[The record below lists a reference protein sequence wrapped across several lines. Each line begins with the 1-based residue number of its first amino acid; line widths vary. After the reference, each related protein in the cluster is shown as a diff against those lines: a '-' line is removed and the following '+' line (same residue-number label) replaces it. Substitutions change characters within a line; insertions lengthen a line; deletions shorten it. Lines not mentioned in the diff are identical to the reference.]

1 MVLSKSFVEDCI
13 RGTNNLPRKLLM
25 YFANVA
31 YSMEAYFQT
40 LSCNSPDFMNKTI
53 NADLR
58 FFIWDNPPGLHPL
71 FISKSNYD
79 KMISS
84 GAAFAR
90 RFKENE
96 PVLDRLD
103 EDILKRNSGNF
114 TYGKWLEH
122 GDINSVES
130 GPMGLKL
137 RQLISEVI
145 GRRSCI

>member
-1 MVLSKSFVEDCI
+1 VVLSKSFMEDCI
-13 RGTNNLPRKLLM
+13 HGTDNLPRSLLM

-40 LSCNSPDFMNKTI
+40 LLCNSPDFMNKTI

-58 FFIWDNPPGLHPL
+58 FFIWEEPPGLDPL
-71 FISKSNYD
+71 FIGKSNYD

-90 RFKENE
+90 RFRENE

-103 EDILKRNSGNF
+103 KDVLKRNSGNF

-130 GPMGLKL
+130 GLMGLKL
-137 RQLISEVI
+137 KKLISEVFR
-145 GRRSCI
+145 RRSCI